1 MAIRKMNVDMFDKI
15 ANNKAIKEE
24 TFELTAEQAELLYQE
39 GIEELKQDAM
49 ILNMCISSIGN
60 SSLGFALLETQEFLE
75 FKQAMKYYM
84 EFVIPSLLEGDIDSI
99 IENAPKDTEEE
110 NEVFKEDL
118 EFLRNL
124 FYQELAEKYL

>member
-1 MAIRKMNVDMFDKI
+1 
-15 ANNKAIKEE
+15 
-24 TFELTAEQAELLYQE
+24 
-39 GIEELKQDAM
+39 
-49 ILNMCISSIGN
+49 
-60 SSLGFALLETQEFLE
+60 
-75 FKQAMKYYM
+75 MKYYM